1 MSAIERWIFTA
12 ADARRLAA
20 VRIGLFSLLAWRLA
34 TNDYAAVSGQPAALF
49 DPVSLLKLLAAMPS
63 HDLALSVQVIGV
75 LAAICAAAGLLPR
88 ASFPL
93 ALGCSIFLN
102 LMLNASGKIIHNDVL
117 LTLCLIPLVAS
128 PRAASRVYAL
138 SAPSWRKRPRPGEE
152 PPLLGEAYGW
162 PLRTAMIIIA
172 LAYFLV
178 GMQKLRFS
186 GVEWFTSDN
195 LRWVLYASSDAHP
208 SPNEIALFVAGHA
221 WLAHLL
227 AAGTVA
233 LEIGFPLCL
242 AFPRLRWIFVPGVV
256 SLHLGIYLAMGLD
269 YSAQALAVII
279 VFVDWPFLLAW
290 LGSHQLAATR
300 DDPLQGRA
308 DL

>member
-1 MSAIERWIFTA
+1 MSAAGRWLFA
-12 ADARRLAA
+12 SGSARRLGA

-34 TNDYAAVSGQPAALF
+34 TNDYASVAGQPKALF
-49 DPVSLLKLLAAMPS
+49 DPVSLMKLLTAMPS
-63 HDLALSVQVIGV
+63 HEVAVTVQVVGV
-75 LAAICAAAGLLPR
+75 LAAICAAAGRLPR

-93 ALGCSIFLN
+93 ALACSIFLN
-102 LMLNASGKIIHNDVL
+102 LMLNATGKIIHNDVV

-128 PRAASRVYAL
+128 PRAAS
-138 SAPSWRKRPRPGEE
+138 SAYRLPLPWRLRPAW
-152 PPLLGEAYGW
+152 PPTAGKAFGW
-162 PLRTAMIIIA
+162 PLRTAMVVIA

-178 GMQKLRFS
+178 GVQKLRFS
-186 GVEWFTSDN
+186 GIEWFTSDN
-195 LRWVLYASSDAHP
+195 LRWVLYASSDAHSSP
-208 SPNEIALFVAGHA
+208 SQIALFVADRA

-242 AFPRLRWIFVPGVV
+242 PYSRLRWIFVPGVV

-279 VFVDWPFLLAW
+279 VFVDWPLLLAW
-290 LGSHQLAATR
+290 LASRTLTR
-300 DDPLQGRA
+300 TPGQPLPSRA
-308 DL
+308 DP